1 MPDNF
6 DLDGYESQGDED
18 FPWFP
23 NMEVP
28 LSGELAPTD
37 AAPSSDAG
45 AGASGVVANP
55 ADGNAEGAQSATTT
69 EDPPAPAAS

>member
-23 NMEVP
+23 NMVVP
-28 LSGELAPTD
+28 LPGESAPTGV
-37 AAPSSDAG
+37 APSSDAG
-45 AGASGVVANP
+45 VGASDVVANET
-55 ADGNAEGAQSATTT
+55 DGNAEGAQSVTTT
-69 EDPPAPAAS
+69 EDPPSAA

>member
-28 LSGELAPTD
+28 LPGEAAPTG

-45 AGASGVVANP
+45 VGASGVVATQ
-55 ADGNAEGAQSATTT
+55 ADGSAEGAQSATTT
-69 EDPPAPAAS
+69 EDPSAAA